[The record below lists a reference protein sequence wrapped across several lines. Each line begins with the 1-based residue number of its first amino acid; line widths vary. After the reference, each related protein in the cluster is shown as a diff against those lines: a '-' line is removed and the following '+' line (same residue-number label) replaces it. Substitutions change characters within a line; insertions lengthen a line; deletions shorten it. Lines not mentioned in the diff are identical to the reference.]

1 MRCLPFTLRI
11 EGDYSCEVKSND
23 RIRRGLKSNRRECL
37 NCGQEPMKSAG
48 HAHKSFKSRRRE
60 SVTSRQNPFGNSG
73 ALLGVRA
80 VGLAQRKPDPWQ
92 ARRGCAGFATALW
105 LTPLRSF
112 DRQQNMAKDDI
123 KMGTD
128 KLLADSGD
136 NPGG

>member
-37 NCGQEPMKSAG
+37 NCGQEHMKSAG

-73 ALLGVRA
+73 ALLSDWPSGSPTLGRPGAVARA
-80 VGLAQRKPDPWQ
+80 LP
-92 ARRGCAGFATALW
+92 
-105 LTPLRSF
+105 PLY
-112 DRQQNMAKDDI
+112 
-123 KMGTD
+123 GW
-128 KLLADSGD
+128 
-136 NPGG
+136 PH